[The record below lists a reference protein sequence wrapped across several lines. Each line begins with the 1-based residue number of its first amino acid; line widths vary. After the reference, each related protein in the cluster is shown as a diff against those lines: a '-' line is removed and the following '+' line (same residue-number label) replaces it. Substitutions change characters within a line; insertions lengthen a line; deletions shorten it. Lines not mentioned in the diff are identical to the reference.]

1 MAQPHEFSK
10 DLEKN
15 NLPDFKSGDTVCVN
29 VKVIEGGK
37 ERIQKYEGIVLAR
50 KGTGTNSTFTVRK
63 ISSNVGV
70 ERIFPLHSP
79 NIDSIELLKKGKV
92 RRSKLYYLRNR
103 RGKSAR
109 IAERQDLQTKKT
121 NEANSND
128 KESETII
135 SEEKSAKEK

>member
-63 ISSNVGV
+63 ISSNIGV

-79 NIDSIELLKKGKV
+79 NIDSIELLKRGKV
-92 RRSKLYYLRNR
+92 RTVSYTHLTLPTK
-103 RGKSAR
+103 R
-109 IAERQDLQTKKT
+109 IV
-121 NEANSND
+121 
-128 KESETII
+128 
-135 SEEKSAKEK
+135 